1 MRIPPGSSGLVGTFS
16 ERRGAEGAHDAPAGV
31 GVRLAEV
38 AAAVPMITSRLFTAP
53 CWILLATGLLAAC
66 TTRSKIRTDGGPAGD
81 DAQGTAATD
90 AAPDAPPSTP
100 AHLADLWAG
109 HAHFVTDQ
117 HPAPVP
123 GAAGHREAFAIERP
137 DLGAGTLF
145 LYHRCFNPGA
155 TGVTIDICLDVSHDG
170 GASFATPHGIVIHK
184 THAFAVAPSVA
195 RIAGTWAMVWE
206 EGGTSDGTYYATSVD
221 GVAWTNRGSLFG
233 GTTYRATPS
242 LYTFQGVIY
251 VFSAQRISGTN
262 SLGISFDSG
271 PSLASLVPYGGGFVL
286 RGATGWNASSVSMP
300 RIVYQDGQHWMTFEG
315 ASQNLDCGATT
326 AQQNVYGWGV
336 ARSTTLTSWEQ
347 WSGNPVA
354 QSNDLESCGMDM
366 PQPLLRTTGE
376 LFVYHPSDDVLTI
389 HREPL
394 TAGSACT
401 PAQALAGWREK
412 DFICMPSCGGAGGT
426 ACFQTKSCTAGTDVA
441 GQPGFPGTSF
451 DCASCCE

>member
-1 MRIPPGSSGLVGTFS
+1 VSLTDGGQRVLELGASEADVSSALINSRTVCSSRSIVLV
-16 ERRGAEGAHDAPAGV
+16 A
-31 GVRLAEV
+31 
-38 AAAVPMITSRLFTAP
+38 
-53 CWILLATGLLAAC
+53 GLLAAC
-66 TTRSKIRTDGGPAGD
+66 SSHANSRTDGGPPAGD
-81 DAQGTAATD
+81 APQSSALDAATD
-90 AAPDAPPSTP
+90 APPPPPPAP
-100 AHLADLWAG
+100 AHVAALWAG

-117 HPAPVP
+117 NPAPVP

-137 DLGAGTLF
+137 DLGAAVIF

-155 TGVTIDICLDVSHDG
+155 NGVTIDICLDVSHDG
-170 GASFATPHGIVIHK
+170 GASFAEPHGIVIHK
-184 THAFAVAPSVA
+184 AHAFAVAPSVA
-195 RIAGTWAMVWE
+195 RIAGIWTMVWE
-206 EGGTSDGTYYATSVD
+206 EGGTADGTYFATSAD
-221 GVAWTNRGSLFG
+221 GIAWTNRGSLFG
-233 GTTYRATPS
+233 GTTYRATPG
-242 LYTFQGVIY
+242 LYQFQGVVY
-251 VFSAQRISGTN
+251 VFSAQRIPATN

-271 PSLASLVPYGGGFVL
+271 PSLGGLVPYGGGFVL

-315 ASQNLDCGATT
+315 ASENLDCGATT

-366 PQPLLRTTGE
+366 PQPLLLASGE
-376 LFVYHPSDDVLTI
+376 LFVYHPSDDVLTV
-389 HREPL
+389 HRERL

-426 ACFQTKSCTAGTDVA
+426 ACFQTKSCATGTAVV

-451 DCASCCE
+451 DCASCCQ